1 MPMYNFDP
9 QEEEDWEAELLDD
22 RGRRVIFRDTVSVKE
37 LWKSKYRKQ
46 LEFSPVS
53 TRVET

>member
-22 RGRRVIFRDTVSVKE
+22 RGRRVIFRDTVSVI
-37 LWKSKYRKQ
+37 LRRHSI
-46 LEFSPVS
+46 SPNKGTGSV
-53 TRVET
+53 TF